1 MMLTTLNNSPSD
13 RLRHCL
19 RRLRHRTGGVRAVLA
34 VGLALSL
41 LSPTIV
47 DAGEQGSTKLSKTL
61 ADRL

>member
-1 MMLTTLNNSPSD
+1 MMLPTLNNSPSG
-13 RLRHCL
+13 RLRHGL